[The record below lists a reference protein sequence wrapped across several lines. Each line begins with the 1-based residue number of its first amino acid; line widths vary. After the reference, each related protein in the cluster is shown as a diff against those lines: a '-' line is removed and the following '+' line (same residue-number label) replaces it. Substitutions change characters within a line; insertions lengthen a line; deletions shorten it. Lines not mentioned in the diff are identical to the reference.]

1 MTPFAWPSIS
11 KHNNPW
17 PLNYRSIFFFCSNP
31 HFCILQ
37 CLPVLF
43 CFVFL
48 MELMRKPYF
57 RACCA
62 AFPVTSKMCISL
74 AFGASAQYSID
85 SPIISQSCS
94 AHRLY
99 YWLLTRSSPPVWHL
113 TLTPGASRGGERE
126 RGREDE
132 AERGR
137 VGRRGG
143 GVEPSWESVSTL
155 MSWYT
160 AGFWIA
166 KPVTCRWQLN
176 VKTFGFLFWSVAES
190 HKSCDKFR
198 SVKELC
204 SLLSDVSFLPASGRQ
219 HGSERNDLHL
229 FVTVKGAAILF

>member
-1 MTPFAWPSIS
+1 M
-11 KHNNPW
+11 H
-17 PLNYRSIFFFCSNP
+17 
-31 HFCILQ
+31 
-37 CLPVLF
+37 
-43 CFVFL
+43 
-48 MELMRKPYF
+48 KPYF

-113 TLTPGASRGGERE
+113 TLTPGAGRGGGRERE
-126 RGREDE
+126 G
-132 AERGR
+132 ERGS
-137 VGRRGG
+137 VG

-155 MSWYT
+155 MSWST

-198 SVKELC
+198 SVKEPC

-229 FVTVKGAAILF
+229 FVTVKGAAILFFLVFFFTTLSATRLL